1 MTRFLLDIPSDPSNN
16 QFHVLGGYYRWRRWE
31 IKPAEFY
38 VNFTSDVLHGVVCQC
53 CRSQAECCPRER
65 SYQPIPETLPGRVFN
80 PSSPLL
86 RLKRIPVR
94 EETRPSVVL
103 VRVHHLWTASQWS
116 GLWLLRGG
124 TCASSRQ
131 MVLTGNR
138 LSCFWTASSETLVMV
153 ERMTRGLGSIPLITT
168 AIFPGSTSSRDRKG
182 MPQVWQTLTRDHDAP
197 SNHLFSKG
205 LPVATAAGS
214 QLEAGWPGT
223 PPLMIQWGLFYYLV
237 QLTSVVHQGVRQSN
251 QWLATA

>member
-1 MTRFLLDIPSDPSNN
+1 MSFTASSVNVAEAKQNVAPGSAAISQSQRLCLLNLSSVVKTI
-16 QFHVLGGYYRWRRWE
+16 HVW
-31 IKPAEFY
+31 
-38 VNFTSDVLHGVVCQC
+38 
-53 CRSQAECCPRER
+53 
-65 SYQPIPETLPGRVFN
+65 
-80 PSSPLL
+80 L

-124 TCASSRQ
+124 TCDSSRQ

-153 ERMTRGLGSIPLITT
+153 ERMTRGLGSIPSITA
-168 AIFPGSTSSRDRKG
+168 AIFSGSTSSRDRKG

-237 QLTSVVHQGVRQSN
+237 QLTSVVHQGVWQSN
-251 QWLATA
+251 QWLATS